1 MNHIPIKVKL
11 FSATDAVVRACDR
24 YWSRNTGALDTIT
37 EDVALVHELYDM
49 ASSQVAALTSE
60 GVMLQDDLEMLME
73 EDYTGLTGRK
83 RIGCASKEL
92 WQPMGHKRVM
102 YVFPSISSDDI
113 VAVHMDDF
121 NTIVQEFTDAI
132 TVNAIR
138 MAPRQPRAYKPIYR
152 TSEVLMEHPAKRT
165 KRSK

>member
-60 GVMLQDDLEMLME
+60 GVMLQDDLETLME

-113 VAVHMDDF
+113 VAVHKDDF
-121 NTIVQEFTDAI
+121 NVIVNELTHAI
-132 TVNAIR
+132 TANAIR
-138 MAPRQPRAYKPIYR
+138 TAPRQPRAYKPIYR
-152 TSEVLMEHPAKRT
+152 TSKVLVAQPAKRT